1 MAASSISVPIIGTLA
16 YLVDDTKYVRSTNMA
31 TSELATQTGGACPAG
46 LSINGAY
53 MLAAIPSFTFTN
65 LTV

>member
-1 MAASSISVPIIGTLA
+1 MAANSISLPITGTLA
-16 YLVDDTKYVRSTNMA
+16 YLVDDSKYVRSTKM
-31 TSELATQTGGACPAG
+31 G
-46 LSINGAY
+46 LVLGHSINDAY